1 MVTASKKTIEKAQQT
16 GDLFVIRSSE
26 ITEQENFG
34 SFEVIK
40 TKRGIMF
47 KNYNGYHVWTTPY
60 AVGTDGKA
68 HETSLYKCLDELLQ
82 MKKTFKGHESEELA
96 ELDGEKGTTKGDLL
110 DAYKIVIEAN
120 LTRPMVVFIDRDYA
134 FEEAAR
140 YIDWMKKQM
149 EELQKASTTTPP
161 DEDEKANAEYNAKVE
176 AYETMQQMIQ
186 EEENAGESK

>member
-1 MVTASKKTIEKAQQT
+1 MVTASKKTIEKAQQV
-16 GDLFVIRSSE
+16 GDLFVIRNSE

-68 HETSLYKCLDELLQ
+68 HETSLYSWLDELLKL
-82 MKKTFKGHESEELA
+82 KKAFVGRENEKIIEGSEA
-96 ELDGEKGTTKGDLL
+96 TKGDLL
-110 DAYKIVIEAN
+110 ESARIATEAN
-120 LTRPMVVFIDRDYA
+120 LVRPMVVFTDRDYA
-134 FEEAAR
+134 YEEAQR
-140 YIDWMKKQM
+140 YIDWMKEQM
-149 EELQKASTTTPP
+149 EALQKAAETPAP
-161 DEDEKANAEYNAKVE
+161 EEDEKANAEFNAKVD
-176 AYETMQQMIQ
+176 AYETMHQMIQ

>member
-16 GDLFVIRSSE
+16 GDLFVIRNSE

-68 HETSLYKCLDELLQ
+68 HETSLYSWLNELLKL
-82 MKKTFKGHESEELA
+82 KKAFAGHEEEKIIEDSEA
-96 ELDGEKGTTKGDLL
+96 TKGDLL
-110 DAYKIVIEAN
+110 ESARIATEAN
-120 LTRPMVVFIDRDYA
+120 LIRPMVVFIDRDYA
-134 FEEAAR
+134 YQEAKR
-140 YIDWMKKQM
+140 YIDWMKEQM
-149 EELQKASTTTPP
+149 EALQKAAETPAP
-161 DEDEKANAEYNAKVE
+161 GEDEKANAEFNAKVD